1 MDVPVK
7 HIHHSSTLQ
16 SSKRGTGKR
25 LFLSQKIEA
34 IKFHEKFVLNH
45 EKNNRRS
52 PLTATAAT
60 TRFIRS
66 TFNKPT
72 YEKKATRNLIKNAT
86 NILAMT
92 KTRTDRKAMAFSRQ
106 GKFPD
111 MEVKLSRWIMNCRDA
126 GIPIETWMV
135 MREGLK

>member
-1 MDVPVK
+1 MNVPEK
-7 HIHHSSTLQ
+7 HVRHSGTLRY
-16 SSKRGTGKR
+16 SKRGTGKR

-72 YEKKATRNLIKNAT
+72 YEKKGTRNLIKNAAK
-86 NILAMT
+86 ILAM
-92 KTRTDRKAMAFSRQ
+92 KNTRTDRKAMAFTRQ

-111 MEVKLSRWIMNCRDA
+111 MEVKLSRWIMNFNHKNHFKDTPACLRQ
-126 GIPIETWMV
+126 
-135 MREGLK
+135 